1 MIPWPGSVPIN
12 ADRFRKKKEKRM
24 KKILVLG
31 VAGGTG
37 SGKSTLTEWLKSRF
51 GDDLTVIRHDDY
63 YKEQHALTYE
73 QRVTVNYDCPEAF
86 DTDLLVEHL
95 TALKAGREVDCPVY
109 DYTVHDRSDAVRHLV
124 PTPVVVLDGILI
136 LENPALCSLMDVKI
150 FVDTDDDIR
159 ILRRIE
165 RDVLERDRSLTSII
179 NQYRNTVK
187 PMHEKYVQPSR
198 RNADIVILGGGMN
211 PVANGMIETLI
222 KNHIAQYRAE

>member
-1 MIPWPGSVPIN
+1 
-12 ADRFRKKKEKRM
+12 M
-24 KKILVLG
+24 KNVLIIG
-31 VAGGTG
+31 IAGGTG
-37 SGKSTLTEWLKSRF
+37 SGKSTLTEWLKKRF
-51 GDDLTVIRHDDY
+51 GDDVTVIRHDDY

-86 DTDLLVEHL
+86 DTDLLIEHL
-95 TALKAGREVDCPVY
+95 RALKQGRAVDRPVY
-109 DYTVHDRSDAVRHLV
+109 DYTIHDRSDEVCHVV
-124 PTPVVVLDGILI
+124 PTPVIVLDGILI
-136 LENPALCSLMDVKI
+136 LENKDLCDLMDVKI

-198 RNADIVILGGGMN
+198 RNADIVILNGGLN
-211 PVANGMIETLI
+211 PVANDMIETKI
-222 KNHIAQYRAE
+222 KIHLAEYYAE

>member
-1 MIPWPGSVPIN
+1 
-12 ADRFRKKKEKRM
+12 M
-24 KKILVLG
+24 KNILIIG
-31 VAGGTG
+31 IAGGTG
-37 SGKSTLTEWLKSRF
+37 SGKSTLTEWLKKRF
-51 GDDLTVIRHDDY
+51 GDDVTVIRHDDY

-86 DTDLLVEHL
+86 DTDLLIDHL
-95 TALKAGREVDCPVY
+95 RALKQGRAVDRPVY
-109 DYTVHDRSDAVRHLV
+109 DYTIHDRSDEVCHV
-124 PTPVVVLDGILI
+124 TPTPVIVLDGILI
-136 LENPALCSLMDVKI
+136 LENKDLCDLMDVKI

-198 RNADIVILGGGMN
+198 RNADIVILNGGLN
-211 PVANGMIETLI
+211 PVANDMIETKI
-222 KNHIAQYRAE
+222 KIHLAEYYAE

>member
-1 MIPWPGSVPIN
+1 
-12 ADRFRKKKEKRM
+12 M
-24 KKILVLG
+24 KDILIIG
-31 VAGGTG
+31 IAGGTG
-37 SGKSTLTEWLKSRF
+37 SGKSTLTDRLKNRF
-51 GDDLTVIRHDDY
+51 GDSITVIRHDDY

-86 DTDLLVEHL
+86 DTDLLIRHL
-95 TALKAGREVDCPVY
+95 NELRAGREVDIPVY
-109 DYTVHDRSDAVRHLV
+109 DYTVHDRSDKVRHLV
-124 PTPVVVLDGILI
+124 PTPVILLDGILI
-136 LENPALCSLMDVKI
+136 LENRDLCALMDVKI

-198 RNADIVILGGGMN
+198 RNADLVILDGGLN
-211 PVANGMIETLI
+211 PVANDMIETKI
-222 KNHIAQYRAE
+222 RNHLTEYGSE

>member
-1 MIPWPGSVPIN
+1 
-12 ADRFRKKKEKRM
+12 M
-24 KKILVLG
+24 KDILIIG
-31 VAGGTG
+31 IAGGTG
-37 SGKSTLTEWLKSRF
+37 SGKSTMTERLKKRF
-51 GDDLTVIRHDDY
+51 GEDVAVILHDDY

-86 DTDLLVEHL
+86 DTALLIRHL
-95 TALKAGREVDCPVY
+95 NELRAGRAVDIPVY
-109 DYTVHDRSDAVRHLV
+109 DYSIHDRSDRVRHIE
-124 PTPVVVLDGILI
+124 PPPVILLDGILI
-136 LENPALCSLMDVKI
+136 LENRDLCSLMDVKI

-198 RNADIVILGGGMN
+198 RNADIVILNGGLN
-211 PVANGMIETLI
+211 PVANDMIETKI
-222 KNHIAQYRAE
+222 KNHIMEYYEE

>member
-1 MIPWPGSVPIN
+1 
-12 ADRFRKKKEKRM
+12 M

-86 DTDLLVEHL
+86 DTALLIRHL
-95 TALKAGREVDCPVY
+95 NELRAGRAVDIPVY
-109 DYTVHDRSDAVRHLV
+109 DYSIHDRSDRVRHIE
-124 PTPVVVLDGILI
+124 PPPVILLDGILI
-136 LENPALCSLMDVKI
+136 LENRDLCSLMDVKI

-198 RNADIVILGGGMN
+198 RNADIVILNGGLN
-211 PVANGMIETLI
+211 PVANDMIETKI
-222 KNHIAQYRAE
+222 KNHIMEYYEE

>member
-1 MIPWPGSVPIN
+1 MN
-12 ADRFRKKKEKRM
+12 N
-24 KKILVLG
+24 ILVLG

-51 GDDLTVIRHDDY
+51 CDDLTVIRHDDY
-63 YKEQHALTYE
+63 YKEQHSLTYE
-73 QRVTVNYDCPEAF
+73 QRVTVNYDCPDAF

-109 DYTVHDRSDAVRHLV
+109 DYTVHDRSSEVRHLV
-124 PTPVVVLDGILI
+124 PTPVIVLDGILI

-187 PMHEKYVQPSR
+187 PMHDRYVQPSR
-198 RNADIVILGGGMN
+198 QNADIVILGGGMN
-211 PVANGMIETLI
+211 PAANNLLETFI
-222 KNHIAQYRAE
+222 KQHIDAYNAE